1 MLSPSN
7 HTPERKTRTAAAE
20 RRVDTAALVGVIVLV
35 GLIFFLVWDRHHSLR
50 QARHSLE
57 LQHQS
62 QSDYRP
68 VDVAAGGLPP
78 GVIGKVSSFPNGS
91 PEHRG

>member
-62 QSDYRP
+62 QGNNSLIDI
-68 VDVAAGGLPP
+68 AA
-78 GVIGKVSSFPNGS
+78 SGS
-91 PEHRG
+91 RI